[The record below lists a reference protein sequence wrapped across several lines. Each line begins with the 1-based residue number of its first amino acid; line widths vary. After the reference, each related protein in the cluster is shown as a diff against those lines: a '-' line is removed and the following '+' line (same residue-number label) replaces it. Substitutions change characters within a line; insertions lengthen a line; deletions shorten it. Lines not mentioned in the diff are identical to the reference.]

1 MTTDIILTWME
12 AALKRDMHELRK
24 ELCVLRDILDGI
36 LDEWPEYVQKHLPAI
51 GRELAIMLDNEN
63 RANEHKDENE
73 KKHVVADICSA
84 LGEKIK
90 EMSWTY
96 SD

>member
-1 MTTDIILTWME
+1 MNTDIILTWME

-51 GRELAIMLDNEN
+51 RKVLQDMRQSDDVIAI
-63 RANEHKDENE
+63 RK
-73 KKHVVADICSA
+73 A
-84 LGEKIK
+84 LVDKAK
-90 EMSWTY
+90 EMGWTY